1 MKKETS
7 FVRAYESPEIE
18 VIKVIL
24 NRSILEGSGDGN
36 VDGPDDES
44 PS

>member
-1 MKKETS
+1 MKKETNNAQ
-7 FVRAYESPEIE
+7 AYESPEIE

-36 VDGPDDES
+36 VDGPDDEI